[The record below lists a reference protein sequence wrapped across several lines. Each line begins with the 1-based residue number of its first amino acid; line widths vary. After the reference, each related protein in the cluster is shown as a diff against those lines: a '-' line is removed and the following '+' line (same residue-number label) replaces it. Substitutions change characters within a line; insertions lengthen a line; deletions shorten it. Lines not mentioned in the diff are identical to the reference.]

1 MMIRLNC
8 QSRLLPL
15 FFLSLLFSAKNG
27 YCQEDIFGDKDPDFE
42 ITSIPDKWKNES
54 AVIICQKTSY
64 LFDKISGASS
74 GATIT
79 QKEVVRKRIKLLDR
93 AAVEEYSEF
102 YFVATKDLGIR
113 IIKPNGSIDLID
125 LKEAVAVAKDV
136 SIPGIYKSAYKWE
149 KEYHKVAIVGLEPN
163 DIIDYFTIVQHSEW
177 VNTKEYAFSDVLH
190 SLEDTYPVIKQKLQF
205 EINKDLYFN
214 FKSSNGAPVLKEEVT
229 TEETLKLYS
238 FTDSDREKIKD
249 ERWSFIYRSTPSI
262 RFQVVYNSD
271 PQGVTEYFLGDP
283 GIVKTSVSE
292 EEVAAK
298 VNRAMLGK
306 DKSIDKLAG
315 QILKYLSSH
324 KDISTENDIA
334 RISYYLYR
342 SMKFTRDKN
351 NFGDNDDQSFVKCL
365 AKVFDKKKVSYKV
378 MVTVPR
384 QIGRL
389 EELILKD
396 ELTWFLMVDASGK
409 FLTSPSLNANYGY
422 VNYGVEGSDAYL
434 VKPHKDFSLV
444 RSERRTIPVSGTE
457 MNGESDK
464 VEVSFSKELDE
475 LSVNHITAVRGHSK
489 ESFSSAIIYGD
500 NTSPDRYSLNIS
512 TDMSGIAD
520 QKRVRRQRYRSYI
533 AEDFDLVS
541 YEDFNLVK
549 DGRYDD
555 DPVLEFVENYTIRGL
570 LRKAGKNYIFQA
582 GRLIGTQ
589 IEINEAEMRRRYDVY
604 SDCPRSFKN
613 EISITIPEGYKVLG
627 AEKLSMNVSNET
639 GSFISTASVEGNVLK
654 IRTVKVYLHNS
665 EKNND
670 WAKMVQFLDAAYDF
684 TQTRILFKK
693 IEN

>member
-8 QSRLLPL
+8 QSKLLPL
-15 FFLSLLFSAKNG
+15 FLLSMLLFIESS
-27 YCQEDIFGDKDPDFE
+27 YSQEDIFEEKDPDFE
-42 ITSIPDKWKNES
+42 VINIPDKWKNES

-74 GATIT
+74 GATLT

-113 IIKPNGSIDLID
+113 IIKPSGNIDLID
-125 LKEAVAVAKDV
+125 LKDAVAVAKDV
-136 SIPGIYKSAYKWE
+136 SIPGVYKSAYKWE
-149 KEYHKVAIVGLEPN
+149 KEYHKVAIAGLEPN
-163 DIIDYFTIVQHSEW
+163 DIIDYFTIVEHSEW

-190 SLEDTYPVIKQKLQF
+190 SLENSYPVIKQKFRF

-214 FKSSNGAPVLKEEVT
+214 FKASNGSPELIEET
-229 TEETLKLYS
+229 QTEETLKLYS

-271 PQGVTEYFLGDP
+271 PKGATEYFLGDP
-283 GIVKTSVSE
+283 GIVKTSVSQ
-292 EEVAAK
+292 EEVAVK
-298 VNRAMLGK
+298 VNQVMLRK
-306 DKSIDKLAG
+306 DKSADKLSRL
-315 QILKYLSSH
+315 ILKYLSSH
-324 KDISTENDIA
+324 KDINTENDIA
-334 RISYYLYR
+334 RASYYLYR

-351 NFGDNDDQSFVKCL
+351 NFGENDDLSFVKCL
-365 AKVFDKKKVSYKV
+365 AKVFDKKEVSYKV

-389 EELILKD
+389 EELVLKD
-396 ELTWFLMVDASGK
+396 ELAWFLMVDASGK
-409 FLTSPSLNANYGY
+409 FLTSPSLNANYGSI
-422 VNYGVEGSDAYL
+422 NYGIEGADAYL

-444 RSERRTIPVSGTE
+444 GSERRTIPVSSIE

-464 VEVSFSKELDE
+464 VEVSFSKELDQ
-475 LSVNHITAVRGHSK
+475 LSVNHITSVRGHSK
-489 ESFSSAIIYGD
+489 ESFNSAIIYGD
-500 NTSPDRYSLNIS
+500 NTTSDRYSLNFS
-512 TDMSGIAD
+512 SDVSGISD

-541 YEDFNLVK
+541 YEDFTLVK

-555 DPVLEFVENYTIRGL
+555 DPVMEFVEKYTIKGL

-589 IEINEAEMRRRYDVY
+589 IEINEAETRRRYDVY

-613 EISITIPEGYKVLG
+613 EISITIPEGYSVLG
-627 AEKLSMNVSNET
+627 IEKLSMNVSNET
-639 GSFISTASVEGNVLK
+639 GSFISKASVEGQVLK
-654 IRTVKVYLHNS
+654 IRTTKIYLHNS
-665 EKNND
+665 ERSDD
-670 WAKMVQFLDAAYDF
+670 WPKMVQFLDAAYDF
-684 TQTRILFKK
+684 TQARIVFKK
-693 IEN
+693 TED